1 MKSSLMTFA
10 AEAEAAAETAGINPW
25 IAGLIA
31 FGILMLL
38 LLITYG
44 FRNVHTRH

>member
-1 MKSSLMTFA
+1 MKSSLVTFA
-10 AEAEAAAETAGINPW
+10 AEAEATAESAGINPW
-25 IAGLIA
+25 IVGLIA

-38 LLITYG
+38 LLLTYA